1 MAMRALGKGSIAEI
15 IRVGLVI
22 SWIVLWVAAGVLGVM
37 AVAFALNLAGIINLN
52 GFFAPE
58 NGVHLNMRDS
68 GITLPPGAPTWPV
81 FLTAILVGV
90 VAVTGGLM
98 IVWRLRKLFDSF
110 CSGQPFAKENS
121 THLRAI
127 WITMIGIEV
136 ARYLLLGFTGFL
148 LANFGGPLAQHADI
162 KLQVDL
168 STWASILILVVLA
181 EVFREGARMKAEQE
195 LTI

>member
-1 MAMRALGKGSIAEI
+1 MRTLGKGSIAEI

-22 SWIVLWVAAGVLGVM
+22 TWAVLWFAALTLV
-37 AVAFALNLAGIINLN
+37 AVAGAYALHLGGIVNFGSLFGPDTPI
-52 GFFAPE
+52 
-58 NGVHLNMRDS
+58 RIDDS
-68 GITLPPGAPTWPV
+68 VVATPAVTPSWPV
-81 FLTAILVGV
+81 VLPAFLIGAV
-90 VAVTGGLM
+90 VITGAMM
-98 IVWRLRKLFDSF
+98 IVWRLRRLFDSF
-110 CSGQPFAKENS
+110 CSGQPFAKENA

-136 ARYLLLGFTGFL
+136 ARYLLLALTGFL

-162 KLQVDL
+162 KIHFNL

>member
-22 SWIVLWVAAGVLGVM
+22 SWAVLWVCAAALVAMGV
-37 AVAFALNLAGIINLN
+37 AYALNATGIVNFSALFGPNSHIQIDDSVVVSAS
-52 GFFAPE
+52 AP
-58 NGVHLNMRDS
+58 S
-68 GITLPPGAPTWPV
+68 WPV
-81 FLTAILVGV
+81 VLPAFLIGAV
-90 VAVTGGLM
+90 VITGGLM

-110 CSGQPFAKENS
+110 CSGQPFAKENA

-136 ARYLLLGFTGFL
+136 ARYLLLGLTGFL
-148 LANFGGPLAQHADI
+148 LTNFGGPLAQHAEI
-162 KLQVDL
+162 KVSVNL

-181 EVFREGARMKAEQE
+181 EVFREGARLKAEQE

>member
-1 MAMRALGKGSIAEI
+1 MRALGKGSIAEI
-15 IRVGLVI
+15 IRIGLVI
-22 SWIVLWVAAGVLGVM
+22 AWAVLWITAVMLVVVAGAYVLHV
-37 AVAFALNLAGIINLN
+37 AGIMNFGSLFGPN
-52 GFFAPE
+52 T
-58 NGVHLNMRDS
+58 HLRIDDS
-68 GITLPPGAPTWPV
+68 VVVTPDVSPSWPV
-81 FLTAILVGV
+81 VLPAFLIGAV
-90 VAVTGGLM
+90 VITGAMM

-110 CSGQPFAKENS
+110 CSGQPFAKQNA

-136 ARYLLLGFTGFL
+136 ARYLLLALTGFL
-148 LANFGGPLAQHADI
+148 LANFGGPLAQHAEI
-162 KLQVDL
+162 KINFNL

>member
-22 SWIVLWVAAGVLGVM
+22 SWAALWVCAAALVAMATAYALNAAGIMNFSSLFGPNSHIRIDDSVVVP
-37 AVAFALNLAGIINLN
+37 AS
-52 GFFAPE
+52 AP
-58 NGVHLNMRDS
+58 S
-68 GITLPPGAPTWPV
+68 WPV
-81 FLTAILVGV
+81 VLPAFLVGV
-90 VAVTGGLM
+90 VAITGGLI

-110 CSGQPFAKENS
+110 CSGQPFAKENA

-127 WITMIGIEV
+127 WTTMIGIEV
-136 ARYLLLGFTGFL
+136 ARYLLLGLTGFL
-148 LANFGGPLAQHADI
+148 LTNFGGPLAQHAEI
-162 KLQVDL
+162 KLNVNL

-181 EVFREGARMKAEQE
+181 EVFREGARLKAEQE